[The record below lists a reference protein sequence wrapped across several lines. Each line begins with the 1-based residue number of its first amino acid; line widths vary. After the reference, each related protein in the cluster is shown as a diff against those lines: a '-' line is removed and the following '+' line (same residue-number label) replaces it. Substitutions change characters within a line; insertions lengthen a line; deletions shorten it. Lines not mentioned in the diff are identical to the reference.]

1 MWSHMAYDTYGIYVT
16 TYKGGVDEM
25 LEGSIAVTFSITSV
39 FRGKGGEI
47 FYVKGGSGKEIV

>member
-1 MWSHMAYDTYGIYVT
+1 MTHMVYMSPPTKV
-16 TYKGGVDEM
+16 VWMEM